1 VLKMK
6 EKAENKW
13 YRHEKYHEAGAS
25 IYPSFVGRFTCGT
38 GPDEEPDGFQNA
50 VSGFLR
56 KGNSQWEAK
65 KAAEACF
72 RALAKL

>member
-1 VLKMK
+1 MK
-6 EKAENKW
+6 EKAENKR
-13 YRHEKYHEAGAS
+13 YRQEKIHDPGTS
-25 IYPSFVGRFTCGT
+25 VYPSFVGRFTCGT

-50 VSGFLR
+50 VSGFLK
-56 KGNSQWEAK
+56 KGKSQWEAN